1 MPEVKRLILDIEV
14 TPDEVYVWETGWKVT
29 IPYVNIIEERKIIMI
44 GWKWEGERQ
53 THCEVWDGEDDYELL
68 KRFAPVLEQAD
79 VVIGHNSTR
88 FDLPWIRT
96 RAAHHRI
103 PIIPI
108 LKEYDTFQVA
118 KRVFKFNSN
127 ALGYIAPFLGIGQK
141 IKTDYQ
147 LWRDVKA
154 GDEKALAR
162 MVRYCKND
170 VKMTEQVYHIIEN
183 YGPLKTHE
191 GVVMGRGKESCPR
204 CGSLHTQYRG
214 TATRKNEQKFVVS
227 AVGYKRQRLQCQ
239 ECGKWF
245 LAPVAKGIQTRPPKK
260 CLTHPR
266 YRAIRAPK
274 IQCKVCWR
282 IWKENRG

>member
-1 MPEVKRLILDIEV
+1 MPAVKRLILDIEV
-14 TPDEVYVWETGWKVT
+14 TPNEVFSWDVGWKLD
-29 IPYVNIIEERKIIMI
+29 IPHINIVEERKIICI
-44 GWKWEGERQ
+44 GWKWEGEKVV
-53 THCEVWDGEDDYELL
+53 HCEVWDGEDDYELL
-68 KRFAPVLEQAD
+68 RRFAPVLEQAD

-96 RAAHHRI
+96 RAIHHRI

-141 IKTDYQ
+141 IKTDWQ
-147 LWRDVKA
+147 LWRDVRA
-154 GDEKALAR
+154 GDAKALAR

-170 VKMTEQVYHIIEN
+170 VKMTEQVYHLLES

-191 GVVMGRGKESCPR
+191 GVKLGRGKETCPH
-204 CGSLHTQYRG
+204 CGSFNSHYRG
-214 TATRKNEQKFVVS
+214 LAIS

-239 ECGKWF
+239 DCGRWF
-245 LAPVAKGIQTRPPKK
+245 MAPVAKGIQTKPPKK

-266 YRAIRAPK
+266 YRAIYAPK
-274 IQCKVCWR
+274 IQCKACWKV
-282 IWKENRG
+282 WKENKG